1 MKSNNEGCFW
11 CKERKA
17 YFSWKNFIQ
26 YYDDKKPKIKEK
38 SFLNDCLI
46 RIKDCLNTLHQKRT
60 KND

>member
-1 MKSNNEGCFW
+1 MKSN
-11 CKERKA
+11 KA